1 VYFLL
6 NNSREADLN
15 YYPMR
20 LAGYLVEQARDN
32 MSAYTQVYLVI
43 TIIASAVTF
52 MTALSVIPIIVRIES
67 NKEKVFF
74 IYAELSRNDID
85 DRKRN
90 IRVFFAKLRQST
102 QNPGGSL
109 FYEKSSRIVSSKLVT
124 RRFSNREGDMPS
136 GNIPPST
143 SGGKGLSRMS
153 GGMNAG
159 GGLVRQNV
167 RGMAGASR
175 GTSQGSG
182 MRSRVAIGSL
192 LQGGDVDY
200 EEDLQAEIMKQKEEQ
215 EAAAFKRF
223 FHSRIKA
230 MSCVKK
236 LKHVALVLLSAA
248 VVCAYFLIKR
258 TMI

>member
-20 LAGYLVEQARDN
+20 LTGYLVQQARDN
-32 MSAYTQVYLVI
+32 MGAYTQVYLVI

-124 RRFSNREGDMPS
+124 RRFSNRDGDIPS
-136 GNIPPST
+136 GHIPSNAGGANA
-143 SGGKGLSRMS
+143 GGKGLSRMSGMS

-167 RGMAGASR
+167 RGLAGTSR
-175 GTSQGSG
+175 GMSQESGSG
-182 MRSRVAIGSL
+182 MRSRLAIGSL

-200 EEDLQAEIMKQKEEQ
+200 EEDLQAEIMKQKEE
-215 EAAAFKRF
+215 
-223 FHSRIKA
+223 
-230 MSCVKK
+230 
-236 LKHVALVLLSAA
+236 
-248 VVCAYFLIKR
+248 
-258 TMI
+258 